1 MMRFARLVL
10 LVMTFLPIAALA
22 EDDGGPH
29 RVGFVNVAEVLNKSP
44 QVKKLEGELKESY
57 ETRKAELDKEQEK
70 LNELERKL
78 ATEGEGMSFDDR
90 STLEH
95 QILSMRSKLK
105 QELTWLEE
113 DITIRKSGETS
124 RLIKLLREVIGEVAK
139 EKKVDLVA
147 RIPGRSDALLEVPGE
162 LRFEASTDANIAAG
176 GHGVTLVAGGAIT
189 DYNAEYVAID
199 MGDAAGQG
207 PRAEAAR
214 RPHDDQGQGRDQP
227 QALGQLA
234 RHHLHVG
241 PAVHG
246 LRAHPIQY
254 RVDILETNGLDH
266 YPGGLRGVGV
276 FRHVVEKARSAA
288 AGEGKHPVDV
298 RLLL

>member
-1 MMRFARLVL
+1 MRFARLVL

-29 RVGFVNVAEVLNKSP
+29 RVGFVNVAELLNKSP

-139 EKKVDLVA
+139 EKKVDLVFEGA
-147 RIPGRSDALLEVPGE
+147 VVYTSD
-162 LRFEASTDANIAAG
+162 
-176 GHGVTLVAGGAIT
+176 
-189 DYNAEYVAID
+189 
-199 MGDAAGQG
+199 
-207 PRAEAAR
+207 
-214 RPHDDQGQGRDQP
+214 
-227 QALGQLA
+227 
-234 RHHLHVG
+234 
-241 PAVHG
+241 
-246 LRAHPIQY
+246 
-254 RVDILETNGLDH
+254 RVDLSGDVLKRLQDH
-266 YPGGLRGVGV
+266 
-276 FRHVVEKARSAA
+276 FNKST
-288 AGEGKHPVDV
+288 KSQ
-298 RLLL
+298 

>member
-1 MMRFARLVL
+1 
-10 LVMTFLPIAALA
+10 MTFLPIAALA

-139 EKKVDLVA
+139 EKKVDLVFEGA
-147 RIPGRSDALLEVPGE
+147 VVYTSD
-162 LRFEASTDANIAAG
+162 
-176 GHGVTLVAGGAIT
+176 
-189 DYNAEYVAID
+189 
-199 MGDAAGQG
+199 
-207 PRAEAAR
+207 
-214 RPHDDQGQGRDQP
+214 
-227 QALGQLA
+227 
-234 RHHLHVG
+234 
-241 PAVHG
+241 
-246 LRAHPIQY
+246 
-254 RVDILETNGLDH
+254 RVDLSGDVLKRLQDH
-266 YPGGLRGVGV
+266 
-276 FRHVVEKARSAA
+276 FNKST
-288 AGEGKHPVDV
+288 KSQ
-298 RLLL
+298 

>member
-139 EKKVDLVA
+139 EKKVDLVFEGA
-147 RIPGRSDALLEVPGE
+147 VVYTSD
-162 LRFEASTDANIAAG
+162 
-176 GHGVTLVAGGAIT
+176 
-189 DYNAEYVAID
+189 
-199 MGDAAGQG
+199 
-207 PRAEAAR
+207 
-214 RPHDDQGQGRDQP
+214 
-227 QALGQLA
+227 
-234 RHHLHVG
+234 
-241 PAVHG
+241 
-246 LRAHPIQY
+246 
-254 RVDILETNGLDH
+254 RVDLSGDVLKRLQDH
-266 YPGGLRGVGV
+266 
-276 FRHVVEKARSAA
+276 FNKST
-288 AGEGKHPVDV
+288 KSQ
-298 RLLL
+298 

>member
-29 RVGFVNVAEVLNKSP
+29 RVGFMNVAKVLNKSP

-139 EKKVDLVA
+139 EKKVDLVFEGA
-147 RIPGRSDALLEVPGE
+147 VVYTSD
-162 LRFEASTDANIAAG
+162 
-176 GHGVTLVAGGAIT
+176 
-189 DYNAEYVAID
+189 
-199 MGDAAGQG
+199 
-207 PRAEAAR
+207 
-214 RPHDDQGQGRDQP
+214 
-227 QALGQLA
+227 
-234 RHHLHVG
+234 
-241 PAVHG
+241 
-246 LRAHPIQY
+246 
-254 RVDILETNGLDH
+254 RVDLSGDVLKRLQDH
-266 YPGGLRGVGV
+266 
-276 FRHVVEKARSAA
+276 FNKST
-288 AGEGKHPVDV
+288 KSQ
-298 RLLL
+298 

>member
-1 MMRFARLVL
+1 MRFARLVL

-139 EKKVDLVA
+139 EKKVDLVFEGA
-147 RIPGRSDALLEVPGE
+147 VVYTSD
-162 LRFEASTDANIAAG
+162 
-176 GHGVTLVAGGAIT
+176 
-189 DYNAEYVAID
+189 
-199 MGDAAGQG
+199 
-207 PRAEAAR
+207 
-214 RPHDDQGQGRDQP
+214 
-227 QALGQLA
+227 
-234 RHHLHVG
+234 
-241 PAVHG
+241 
-246 LRAHPIQY
+246 
-254 RVDILETNGLDH
+254 RVDLSGDVLKRLQDH
-266 YPGGLRGVGV
+266 
-276 FRHVVEKARSAA
+276 FNKST
-288 AGEGKHPVDV
+288 KSQ
-298 RLLL
+298 

>member
-124 RLIKLLREVIGEVAK
+124 RLIKLLREVIEQVAK
-139 EKKVDLVA
+139 EKDIDLVFEGA
-147 RIPGRSDALLEVPGE
+147 VVYTSD
-162 LRFEASTDANIAAG
+162 
-176 GHGVTLVAGGAIT
+176 
-189 DYNAEYVAID
+189 
-199 MGDAAGQG
+199 
-207 PRAEAAR
+207 RADLS
-214 RPHDDQGQGRDQP
+214 DDVSERLKTHFYENQEQ
-227 QALGQLA
+227 
-234 RHHLHVG
+234 
-241 PAVHG
+241 
-246 LRAHPIQY
+246 
-254 RVDILETNGLDH
+254 
-266 YPGGLRGVGV
+266 
-276 FRHVVEKARSAA
+276 K
-288 AGEGKHPVDV
+288 GK
-298 RLLL
+298 

>member
-139 EKKVDLVA
+139 EKKVDLVFEGA
-147 RIPGRSDALLEVPGE
+147 VVYTSD
-162 LRFEASTDANIAAG
+162 
-176 GHGVTLVAGGAIT
+176 
-189 DYNAEYVAID
+189 
-199 MGDAAGQG
+199 
-207 PRAEAAR
+207 
-214 RPHDDQGQGRDQP
+214 
-227 QALGQLA
+227 
-234 RHHLHVG
+234 
-241 PAVHG
+241 
-246 LRAHPIQY
+246 
-254 RVDILETNGLDH
+254 RVDLSGDVLKRLQDH
-266 YPGGLRGVGV
+266 
-276 FRHVVEKARSAA
+276 FKKST
-288 AGEGKHPVDV
+288 KSQ
-298 RLLL
+298 

>member
-1 MMRFARLVL
+1 MMRVARLVL
-10 LVMTFLPIAALA
+10 LLITLLPVAALA
-22 EDDGGPH
+22 EDAAPH

-44 QVKKLEGELKESY
+44 QVKKLESELKESY

-139 EKKVDLVA
+139 EKKVDLVFEGA
-147 RIPGRSDALLEVPGE
+147 VVYTSD
-162 LRFEASTDANIAAG
+162 
-176 GHGVTLVAGGAIT
+176 
-189 DYNAEYVAID
+189 
-199 MGDAAGQG
+199 
-207 PRAEAAR
+207 
-214 RPHDDQGQGRDQP
+214 
-227 QALGQLA
+227 
-234 RHHLHVG
+234 
-241 PAVHG
+241 
-246 LRAHPIQY
+246 
-254 RVDILETNGLDH
+254 RVDLSG
-266 YPGGLRGVGV
+266 
-276 FRHVVEKARSAA
+276 
-288 AGEGKHPVDV
+288 DV
-298 RLLL
+298 LKRLQEHFDKSTKSQ